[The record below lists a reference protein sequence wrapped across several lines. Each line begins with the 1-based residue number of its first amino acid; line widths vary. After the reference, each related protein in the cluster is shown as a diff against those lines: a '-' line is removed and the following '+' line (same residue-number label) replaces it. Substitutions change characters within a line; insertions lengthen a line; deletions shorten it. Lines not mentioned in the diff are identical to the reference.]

1 MFALSWAGDKGC
13 ACQIE
18 RWVSS
23 QGFRASPAPGGE
35 AAKDTKIPNNY
46 FLILDFWILKAFSV
60 FLAQEWWWLGRGA
73 VSWCFAAWAEREE
86 RFL

>member
-60 FLAQEWWWLGRGA
+60 FLARVVVAGAGGSELVLRSLG
-73 VSWCFAAWAEREE
+73 
-86 RFL
+86 